1 VLEQRLDACDRDNA
15 WGWPGP
21 EGGLR
26 AWGWLEHPGFLVDHP
41 GGDQP
46 VSGGSLVGAVERAA
60 GALTARASEHAV
72 KDAGGDRVER
82 IALLAQTAPD
92 LGFVD
97 DRGARRERVG
107 VMSGPLERLSGV
119 HQPRLESS

>member
-26 AWGWLEHPGFLVDHP
+26 AWGWLEHPGFLIDHP
-41 GGDQP
+41 
-46 VSGGSLVGAVERAA
+46 
-60 GALTARASEHAV
+60 
-72 KDAGGDRVER
+72 GGDRVER